1 MKHISIRPVTEA
13 DLPFFYLHQ
22 LDEEATRMA
31 GFPSRSEEA
40 FYAHWH
46 KIMADPTNVL
56 RTILEDG
63 QVAGS
68 VVSFILD
75 GRREVGYWIGRD
87 FWGQGVATRA
97 LELMLVELKER
108 PLIAVTAVHNLG
120 SQRVLE
126 KCGFRRIKTGEKE
139 IEFILE

>member
-1 MKHISIRPVTEA
+1 MKHSSIRPVTET

-31 GFPSRSEEA
+31 DFPSRSEEA

-46 KIMADPTNVL
+46 KIMADPANVL

-75 GRREVGYWIGRD
+75 GRREVGYWIGRS

>member
-1 MKHISIRPVTEA
+1 MKHISIRPVIEA

-31 GFPSRSEEA
+31 DFPSRSEEA

-75 GRREVGYWIGRD
+75 GRREVRYWIGRD
-87 FWGQGVATRA
+87 FWGPGVATRA

-139 IEFILE
+139 TEFILE